1 MLSTMRC
8 APAARDALLF
18 FHAGMIASR
27 LGQTTQAKER
37 LQTALRIN
45 PQFHVIY
52 AGTASQQLKVLEDQ
66 PGLTASQGQT
76 HVP

>member
-1 MLSTMRC
+1 
-8 APAARDALLF
+8 
-18 FHAGMIASR
+18 MIANR
-27 LGQTTQAKER
+27 LGQTSQAKDR

-52 AGTASQQLKVLEDQ
+52 SGIAAQQLKTLQDQ
-66 PGLTASQGQT
+66 AGLTASQGQN